1 MSMDPCP
8 EVRRP
13 NGTLRA
19 FVEARQLVP
28 DTILPILNRAE
39 ALANGAPPVPVA
51 PASSA
56 TLLFQQPSTRT
67 YLSFAHAAGALGYH
81 TADLR
86 DMSTTSFEKGESL
99 EDGLRTIAEL
109 SELVILRQPD
119 HDALLEFVRSSAA
132 LPRPPIVVNAGSGPS
147 EHPTQSL
154 IDVAA
159 LHRRGILDPS
169 GGPKNIVFVGDLQRS
184 RTVNSLLDVLLGWRH
199 LTFVF
204 VPIAGLGPSSCRLQA
219 LQAMGRTFE
228 IRNDLDEA
236 LANADA
242 VYLQRL
248 QDEYGG
254 GDAQKHEQEL
264 ESLRLTP
271 ERMARLPEHAV
282 VLHPLPRR
290 REIDPTTDHD
300 PRAGWWE
307 TVRHGRFVRT
317 ALLEALQPESPS

>member
-13 NGTLRA
+13 NGSLRA

-28 DTILPILNRAE
+28 GTILPILSRAE
-39 ALANGAPPVPVA
+39 ALSNGAPPMMAP

-67 YLSFAHAAGALGYH
+67 FLSFAHAAGTLGYH

-99 EDGLRTIAEL
+99 QDGLRTIAEL
-109 SELVILRQPD
+109 SELVILRQPN
-119 HDALLEFVRSSAA
+119 HEGLLEFVRSSAA

-147 EHPTQSL
+147 EHPTQAL
-154 IDVAA
+154 IDVAT
-159 LHRRGILDPS
+159 LHRRGILDPA
-169 GGPKNIVFVGDLQRS
+169 GGPKQVVFVGDLQRS
-184 RTVNSLLDVLLGWRH
+184 RTVNSLLDVLLGWPH
-199 LTFVF
+199 LTFAF
-204 VPIAGLGPSSCRLQA
+204 VPIAGLGPSPCRIEA
-219 LQAMGRTFE
+219 LRAMDRTFVMCD
-228 IRNDLDEA
+228 DLDEA

-254 GDAQKHEQEL
+254 GDARQHEKEL

-290 REIDPTTDHD
+290 REIDPATDHD

-317 ALLEALQPESPS
+317 ALLESLQPETPS

>member
-28 DTILPILNRAE
+28 ETILPILDRAE
-39 ALANGAPPVPVA
+39 ALAKGAPPVSVA

-132 LPRPPIVVNAGSGPS
+132 LPQPPVVVNAGSGPS

-154 IDVAA
+154 IDVAT
-159 LHRRGILDPS
+159 LHRRGVLDPA
-169 GGPKNIVFVGDLQRS
+169 GGRKKIVFVGDLQRS

-204 VPIAGLGPSSCRLQA
+204 VPIAGLGPSACRLQA
-219 LQAMGRTFE
+219 LEAMGRTFE
-228 IRNDLDEA
+228 VCRDLDEA
-236 LANADA
+236 LTDADA

-254 GDAQKHEQEL
+254 GDAQKHEEEL

-271 ERMARLPEHAV
+271 NRMARLPEHAV

-290 REIDPTTDHD
+290 REIDPATDHD

-317 ALLEALQPESPS
+317 ALLEALQPEPPA

>member
-28 DTILPILNRAE
+28 DAILPILSRAE
-39 ALANGAPPVPVA
+39 ALSNGASPMLVP
-51 PASSA
+51 PASAA

-67 YLSFAHAAGALGYH
+67 FLSFAHAAGALGYH
-81 TADLR
+81 TTDLR

-99 EDGLRTIAEL
+99 QDGLRTIAEL
-109 SELVILRQPD
+109 SELVILRQPN

-132 LPRPPIVVNAGSGPS
+132 LPKPPIIVNAGSGPS

-154 IDVAA
+154 IDVAT
-159 LHRRGILDPS
+159 LHRRGLLDPA
-169 GGPKNIVFVGDLQRS
+169 GGPKQVVFVGDLQRS
-184 RTVNSLLDVLLGWRH
+184 RTVNSLLDVLLGWPH
-199 LTFVF
+199 LAFAF
-204 VPIAGLGPSSCRLQA
+204 VPIAGLGPSRCRLEA
-219 LQAMGRTFE
+219 LEAMGRSFTVCD
-228 IRNDLDEA
+228 DLDEA
-236 LANADA
+236 LATADA

-254 GDAQKHEQEL
+254 GDAQQHEQALEL
-264 ESLRLTP
+264 LRLTP
-271 ERMARLPEHAV
+271 ERMAKLPEHAV

-317 ALLEALQPESPS
+317 ALLEALQPETPS